1 MDISHFAYLLYTCF
15 YSVTFMDNYVMNG
28 FWFVFNTI
36 LKVTPPQK
44 KLPFY

>member
-15 YSVTFMDNYVMNG
+15 DFVTFMDNYVMNG

-36 LKVTPPQK
+36 LKVTPLQK